1 MSNTPA
7 MYTTDQNRFNPMQ
20 QQQPVTTTSTST
32 LPVLVTSNA
41 NSTSMSNL
49 AEAPPPLIKQPKTS
63 TSHPINI
70 SWIVPADI
78 LSFLS
83 VAHFPQGLDLYDFLD
98 PVTRGE
104 WLKFDDQQY
113 QKFQH
118 LQQSQQL
125 RGNLCLSSCPG
136 KKVRLSGPVRGRAA
150 INRDLNQDFERM
162 KGYGITMLVCCLDD
176 TELEFLG
183 APWPKYEKAA
193 LAHDMK
199 IIRLPMIEGGC
210 PKTLSEVRN
219 AVLQVNK
226 EIYNGNNVLAHCR
239 GGVGRAGL
247 FAGCWLLENLLCR
260 SVERTV
266 YILRERRSSKAIETY
281 AQAEYLIR
289 YAMALNH
296 RLGLPFRA
304 TTTTDLSRDIP
315 FESESGSPSI
325 PFIAKLENLTLVD
338 PSLIQDDLLPVDE
351 TSLGETVSFATPPPL
366 QQATTAA
373 TIAATTA
380 QHQVPQELCVTRH
393 HSF

>member
-1 MSNTPA
+1 MSNAPS
-7 MYTTDQNRFNPMQ
+7 MYTTDQSKLIPMQ
-20 QQQPVTTTSTST
+20 QQEPAITTSTST

-41 NSTSMSNL
+41 NPTSKSNP
-49 AEAPPPLIKQPKTS
+49 AEVPPSLIKQPKTS
-63 TSHPINI
+63 ASHPINI
-70 SWIVPADI
+70 SWIVPADV
-78 LSFLS
+78 LGYLS
-83 VAHFPQGLDLYDFLD
+83 VAQFPEGLDLYDFLN
-98 PVTRGE
+98 PVTREE
-104 WLKFDDQQY
+104 WLKFDNQQY

-150 INRDLNQDFERM
+150 INRDLEQDFKRM
-162 KGYGITMLVCCLDD
+162 KGYGITLLVCCLDD

-193 LAHDMK
+193 LAHDMR
-199 IIRLPMIEGGC
+199 IIRLPMVEGGC
-210 PKTLSEVRN
+210 PKTLPEVRN

-266 YILRERRSSKAIETY
+266 HVLRERRSSKAIETY

-304 TTTTDLSRDIP
+304 TTTTDLSRNIP

-325 PFIAKLENLTLVD
+325 PFIAKLENLVLVD
-338 PSLIQDDLLPVDE
+338 PALIQDDLLPVDE
-351 TSLGETVSFATPPPL
+351 TMHDETLSSTSATSPPPL
-366 QQATTAA
+366 QPHVTATATTH
-373 TIAATTA
+373 
-380 QHQVPQELCVTRH
+380 QQVPPELCATRY

>member
-1 MSNTPA
+1 M
-7 MYTTDQNRFNPMQ
+7 
-20 QQQPVTTTSTST
+20 T
-32 LPVLVTSNA
+32 LVLT
-41 NSTSMSNL
+41 
-49 AEAPPPLIKQPKTS
+49 PPPCNS
-63 TSHPINI
+63 I

-83 VAHFPQGLDLYDFLD
+83 VAQFPQGFDLYDFLD
-98 PVTRGE
+98 PTTRSE
-104 WLKFDDQQY
+104 WLRFDDQQY

-150 INRDLNQDFERM
+150 INRDLDQDFERM

-193 LAHDMK
+193 VAHDMK
-199 IIRLPMIEGGC
+199 IIRLPMVEGGC

-226 EIYNGNNVLAHCR
+226 EIYSGNNVLAHCR

-247 FAGCWLLENLLCR
+247 FAGCWLLENLLSR

-266 YILRERRSSKAIETY
+266 CILRERRSSKAIETY
-281 AQAEYLIR
+281 AQAEYLVR
-289 YAMALNH
+289 YLMALNQ
-296 RLGLPFRA
+296 RLGIPFRA
-304 TTTTDLSRDIP
+304 TTAADLNSDIP

-325 PFIAKLENLTLVD
+325 PFIAKLENLISVD
-338 PSLIQDDLLPVDE
+338 PALIQDDLPPIDE
-351 TSLGETVSFATPPPL
+351 GSFAETLSSAPSRSNT
-366 QQATTAA
+366 ATTFQA
-373 TIAATTA
+373 
-380 QHQVPQELCVTRH
+380 PELCTPKY